1 MMSKKKII
9 LLFLPIFLF
18 LSNCGYTPQYA
29 KNKDLNISVEII
41 SLSGDRDFNNSF
53 KSKLSNYFNKQK
65 AKSKN
70 FKVIANSK
78 YEKNITQKNSA
89 GTATEYEL
97 KIKVRFQ
104 ISSGETQREL
114 KLEEIFIMKKIDDSF
129 EESNYE
135 RTIKNN
141 FADIIKEEL
150 IFYLLQI

>member
-1 MMSKKKII
+1 MFKKKII
-9 LLFLPIFLF
+9 FLFLPIFVILT
-18 LSNCGYTPQYA
+18 SCGYTPQYA
-29 KNKDLNISVEII
+29 KNKNLDFSVELIN
-41 SLSGDRDFNNSF
+41 LSGDRDFNNSF
-53 KSKLSNYFNKQK
+53 KSRLSNYFNKEK
-65 AKSKN
+65 AKNKN
-70 FKVIANSK
+70 FKISANSK
-78 YEKNITQKNSA
+78 YEKNVTQKNSA

-114 KLEEIFIMKKIDDSF
+114 KLKEIFIMKKIDDSF

-150 IFYLLQI
+150 IFYLLQIK

>member
-1 MMSKKKII
+1 MAAVAQKSDEETVMKKVANAKT
-9 LLFLPIFLF
+9 
-18 LSNCGYTPQYA
+18 NKEKA
-29 KNKDLNISVEII
+29 KNK
-41 SLSGDRDFNNSF
+41 
-53 KSKLSNYFNKQK
+53 
-65 AKSKN
+65 N
-70 FKVIANSK
+70 FKISANSK
-78 YEKNITQKNSA
+78 YEKNVTQKNSA